1 VRSLRFLSASETKRS
16 RLHHLIALTLRAYV
30 LSWYPRFSRD
40 RSLLPHIHQSILR
53 SIVTP
58 ILTSVY
64 EHPDR
69 LCEFLLLDLPT
80 ILALHVETYWS
91 ARAAVASGLV
101 GRGEERLE
109 RDKEVGVAYHARL
122 PLLSVDLVPSIGVDS
137 GIEGETGTF
146 VLSPLYLTSL
156 ADAILRLHLSPSE
169 YGSHVERLMTR
180 ELLGRSVLG
189 SVGRRLGQ
197 GWFWWSIGLKF
208 LCEPGSSPL
217 AGKEVRQERSDAE
230 TVLRFFSRVWAVVV
244 LVWTMGSS
252 VVAMHSAAPPV
263 EERYC
268 GIADPWLSLGR
279 AILGVDGRA
288 GLDRPRWR
296 RRLVWGVVEMII
308 GLFGPVLDRYVSIS
322 ITDAKL
328 IGRKSPP
335 AAGSDEAAHPSI
347 RHQAYR
353 PPRAYR
359 LPARWLS
366 WPVTC

>member
-1 VRSLRFLSASETKRS
+1 M
-16 RLHHLIALTLRAYV
+16 
-30 LSWYPRFSRD
+30 
-40 RSLLPHIHQSILR
+40 
-53 SIVTP
+53 
-58 ILTSVY
+58 
-64 EHPDR
+64 
-69 LCEFLLLDLPT
+69 
-80 ILALHVETYWS
+80 
-91 ARAAVASGLV
+91 
-101 GRGEERLE
+101 
-109 RDKEVGVAYHARL
+109 AYHARL

-263 EERYC
+263 EERLRHC
-268 GIADPWLSLGR
+268 GSMAEPRSGYSRRGREGRTRPPTLAEKAGLGSGGDDHRSL
-279 AILGVDGRA
+279 RA
-288 GLDRPRWR
+288 G
-296 RRLVWGVVEMII
+296 
-308 GLFGPVLDRYVSIS
+308 
-322 ITDAKL
+322 A
-328 IGRKSPP
+328 
-335 AAGSDEAAHPSI
+335 
-347 RHQAYR
+347 
-353 PPRAYR
+353 
-359 LPARWLS
+359 
-366 WPVTC
+366 